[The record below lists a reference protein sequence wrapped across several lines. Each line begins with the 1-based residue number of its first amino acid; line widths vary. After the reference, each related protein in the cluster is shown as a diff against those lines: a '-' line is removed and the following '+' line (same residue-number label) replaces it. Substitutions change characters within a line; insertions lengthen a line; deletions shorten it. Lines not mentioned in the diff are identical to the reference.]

1 MKGGETDVN
10 KRYNIYYLFEE
21 DKKRHPMPINQREKI
36 LKNLQDFFKK
46 IKPP

>member
-1 MKGGETDVN
+1 MN
-10 KRYNIYYLFEE
+10 KRYNVYYLFLE
-21 DKKRHPMPINQREKI
+21 DKKLHKVPAEIKEKK